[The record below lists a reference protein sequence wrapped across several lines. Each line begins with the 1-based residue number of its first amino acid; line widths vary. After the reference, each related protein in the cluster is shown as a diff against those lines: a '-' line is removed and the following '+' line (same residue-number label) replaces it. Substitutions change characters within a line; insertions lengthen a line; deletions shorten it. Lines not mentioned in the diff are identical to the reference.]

1 MCMQVHASRDMCNV
15 KVRYTRVQPNVKI
28 EANSG
33 KTVQELHSAALFAAA
48 AELNILE
55 LPTACGS
62 AVRINASQA
71 AIVADGNAYVDCVAV
86 EPRYR
91 ALFPGRTLPSS
102 FESSPP
108 MTIPLEVTWPVEL
121 LPNMNSRASVKA
133 CISVNILSQIR
144 GMYIRILA
152 MIERRD
158 GQHCQLGHTSN
169 SSPDVR
175 CLQIGRH
182 HCTKG
187 SKVCL

>member
-1 MCMQVHASRDMCNV
+1 MN
-15 KVRYTRVQPNVKI
+15 N
-28 EANSG
+28 G
-33 KTVQELHSAALFAAA
+33 KTIQELHSAALFAAA
-48 AELNILE
+48 AELYLLME

-86 EPRYR
+86 EPRCR
-91 ALFPGRTLPSS
+91 ALFPGRTLPSR
-102 FESSPP
+102 FGSSPP
-108 MTIPLEVTWPVEL
+108 MTTPLEVTWPVEL
-121 LPNMNSRASVKA
+121 LPNMNSRANVKA
-133 CISVNILSQIR
+133 CISVNILSQTR
-144 GMYIRILA
+144 GIYIQILA

-158 GQHCQLGHTSN
+158 GRHCQLGHRSN
-169 SSPDVR
+169 SSPDGR